1 MRRGLAIMACVLG
14 ITHVE
19 YADADTG
26 TPRIE
31 SVGIREMEGMAT
43 SRWLAVTTTGGVSS
57 LKVTVN
63 GLAVPA
69 CDNGT
74 TWRHGAASL
83 TETPAPGAAA
93 TLDLRGAGD
102 KPVALLKGFVGADGS
117 LALFG
122 DVTSTAS
129 VALRTGFL
137 IGNVGAGGTAI
148 IELAG
153 GDAALVHGA
162 TLSIAPGGTGGGD
175 CGAKG
180 GCEGG
185 TGGDPSKEQIVP
197 VVWALVN
204 TEWDC
209 ALPEAAKAADP
220 PLWNFHVWAFA
231 EKPGPKPTVGR
242 VDEAKGV
249 VTQPWQD
256 GGEGT
261 SAILAQDDP
270 MTTVA
275 LTSAHAAATKGEVK
289 ELADILKNQYRV
301 TIVASGWNAADGT
314 CQEQSGGKC
323 SGPGTPPTHAELDID
338 GGPTLLIPA
347 HGYQRAGAVDV
358 TFDADPTGH
367 TYTVSVD
374 GESATFTVGSGQT
387 YVISTNRRAFGQG
400 KYGLE
405 LDNVKLVPNTITVWV
420 TAWAPSP
427 EKLPSDILVE
437 IAPAKGK
444 EGAPAAP
451 APKEPKQPVAL
462 DPDIAAVFGN
472 TVHFTGDPVGAN
484 LTGRVALLRPYPG
497 PKVRLV
503 PAVKGTLRGQIA
515 SAVTGTLELSAVGKG
530 GPIQSKGDI
539 LIGGEPIEIERVDGQ
554 GNVVPVLPPAL
565 VFKPNGGWGSTAV
578 MGTIGASAVGF

>member
-1 MRRGLAIMACVLG
+1 M
-14 ITHVE
+14 
-19 YADADTG
+19 
-26 TPRIE
+26 
-31 SVGIREMEGMAT
+31 
-43 SRWLAVTTTGGVSS
+43 
-57 LKVTVN
+57 
-63 GLAVPA
+63 
-69 CDNGT
+69 
-74 TWRHGAASL
+74 
-83 TETPAPGAAA
+83 
-93 TLDLRGAGD
+93 
-102 KPVALLKGFVGADGS
+102 
-117 LALFG
+117 
-122 DVTSTAS
+122 
-129 VALRTGFL
+129 
-137 IGNVGAGGTAI
+137 
-148 IELAG
+148 
-153 GDAALVHGA
+153 
-162 TLSIAPGGTGGGD
+162 
-175 CGAKG
+175 
-180 GCEGG
+180 
-185 TGGDPSKEQIVP
+185 P
-197 VVWALVN
+197 VVWSSVD
-204 TEWDC
+204 TEWEC
-209 ALPEAAKAADP
+209 PLPVAAKGSDP

-231 EKPGPKPTVGR
+231 AKPGPTPTVGR

-249 VTQPWQD
+249 VALPWKD
-256 GGEGT
+256 GDEGV
-261 SAILAQDDP
+261 SAILAKNDP
-270 MTTVA
+270 LTTVA

-314 CQEQSGGKC
+314 CQEQSDGKC
-323 SGPGTPPTHAELDID
+323 SGPGTPPTHAELNID

-347 HGYQRAGAVDV
+347 HSYQRAGAVDV

-374 GESATFTVGSGQT
+374 GESATFTVGSGQM

-405 LDNVKLVPNTITVWV
+405 LDNVKLVPNTVTLWV

-444 EGAPAAP
+444 EGAPPAP

-462 DPDIAAVFGN
+462 APDISAVFGN
-472 TVHFTGDPVGAN
+472 TVHFSGDPAGAD
-484 LTGRVALLRPYPG
+484 LTGRVTLLRPYPG
-497 PKVRLV
+497 PTVRLV
-503 PAVKGTLRGQIA
+503 SAVKGTLRGHIA